1 MQRWINRLQ
10 RQVNRITKKKKIDRR
25 GKHTKESRARVR
37 AAREAYLRSL
47 TAVKCVHCSGS
58 DFAQTHDSASMVCT
72 GCGLVDENQR
82 ITVTGT
88 GQREFDCFP
97 VVDKR
102 SGPYHHRNYYA
113 ERIRQFNN
121 TEPRFT
127 TLEKS
132 QIYGVQSFLERHV
145 GPEWSPGLLS
155 KDKFGQIC
163 RLLDHLRPGQ
173 RWRQKLE
180 RWHQAKIMLCGRC
193 DYVPDLPGT
202 EVTHKMKVIF
212 DGFAF
217 IFERFFRG
225 AERRNVPKL
234 DLVCLILLYNIKKS
248 LLWRYGWFFMNPQ
261 IWWESQSTLKD
272 HRRCEEIADK
282 ANSDLVRLEPGKKL
296 VRRDTMVW
304 FRNNKLVVPSLSEL
318 RACVPYNYDDNTC
331 VPYKL
336 VISPEVQCPL

>member
-1 MQRWINRLQ
+1 MQRWINRLK
-10 RQVNRITKKKKIDRR
+10 RQVNRITKKKTLDRR
-25 GKHTKESRARVR
+25 GKHTKASRAAVR
-37 AAREAYLRSL
+37 ATREAYYRSV
-47 TAVKCVHCSGS
+47 TVVKCVQCSGS
-58 DFAQTHDSASMVCT
+58 NFAQTDDHASMVCV

-82 ITVTGT
+82 ITVTGL
-88 GQREFDCFP
+88 GQREFDCF
-97 VVDKR
+97 VLDDKR
-102 SGPYHHRNYYA
+102 SGPYHNRNYYA

-121 TEPRFT
+121 TEPRFS

-145 GPEWSPGLLS
+145 GPEWSAGLLS

-163 RLLDHLRPGQ
+163 RLLDQLRPGQ

-180 RWHQAKIMLCGRC
+180 RWHQAKIMLSGRC

-217 IFERFFRG
+217 VFEKFFRG
-225 AERRNVPKL
+225 AAERRNVPKL

-248 LLWRYGWFFMNPQ
+248 VLWRFGWFFMNPQ
-261 IWWESQSTLKD
+261 IWWESQSVLRD
-272 HRRCEEIADK
+272 YDRCVAIADK
-282 ANSDLVRLEPGKKL
+282 CNSDLVKLEPSRKL

-304 FRNNKLVVPSLSEL
+304 FRNHQLIVPSLSEL
-318 RACVPYNYDDNTC
+318 RSCVPYNYDQNTT

-336 VISPEVQCPL
+336 TLVHCPVID